1 MTSATSEVSAT
12 DFSLR
17 IDLHHPK
24 IVLPT
29 ARRVFMRHPPQ
40 PGDQSDAPGRHLM

>member
-12 DFSLR
+12 DCSLR

-24 IVLPT
+24 IVLT
-29 ARRVFMRHPPQ
+29 TTRRICAASALA
-40 PGDQSDAPGRHLM
+40 GDQSDAPGSHLM